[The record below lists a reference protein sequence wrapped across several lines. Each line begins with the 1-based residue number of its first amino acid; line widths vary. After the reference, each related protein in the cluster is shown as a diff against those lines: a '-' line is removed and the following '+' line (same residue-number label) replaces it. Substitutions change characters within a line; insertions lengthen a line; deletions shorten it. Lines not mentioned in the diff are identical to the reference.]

1 MQKLQFTNVCNLIFI
16 ISSVSYLTQCQL
28 LFVLCN
34 LSIFLNA
41 IGTYICLRTEC
52 LLCTITKNKERSV
65 YTFIFMPHFPNWVSY
80 LVKENNLTKEK
91 GNLISKYLLRLNRI
105 QSFFRDMSYTVI
117 HSRFGMRKC
126 RLCMFNKCFPI
137 HYNQFLW
144 LYGIRMR
151 MVK

>member
-1 MQKLQFTNVCNLIFI
+1 MQFPKMHNLIFI
-16 ISSVSYLTQCQL
+16 ISSISDLTQCQL

-34 LSIFLNA
+34 LSRLLDA
-41 IGTYICLRTEC
+41 IRTYICPRSEWLLR
-52 LLCTITKNKERSV
+52 TITKNKESSV

-105 QSFFRDMSYTVI
+105 QSFFRDMSYTFI
-117 HSRFGMRKC
+117 HSRYGMRIC

-144 LYGIRMR
+144 LYGISEC
-151 MVK
+151 VK